1 MEEQNQNS
9 ENRIGNRVIVA
20 VFLLLVF
27 GLTIAG
33 FFSPVRAR
41 SESENR
47 NLAQKPVFSWE
58 ALFTKDEQKRFTVL
72 YENYLSDQFVARD
85 AWIGLK
91 TRAERLLGKT
101 DINGVYFAEDGYLIT
116 KTDASAVDKE
126 REEKNIARLVEFVE
140 KYLESLGNGHVH
152 AMIVPT
158 AAYVLAEKMPPF
170 TSEYNQGALLDRL
183 GEELPQGSFIDA
195 REELL
200 AHAKE
205 YIYYRTDHH
214 QTALGAYYDYRA
226 WAKATGHVV
235 RKLSDYEMSIG
246 SEEFYGTLYSKI
258 NLPMRADTV
267 TIYDDGKLYRVEYD
281 MSGKPRTGLYAKE
294 RLEEKDKYMVYL
306 DGNHA
311 MVDIVQQAQ
320 KDGAQT
326 DTTGQA
332 QLVDAQKD
340 AAGQAQHDGAQ
351 EGVAEQKRTLLVIKD
366 SYAHTF
372 VPFLAQDYDRVIMID
387 FRYSKMPV
395 SMIVKQYGVT
405 DILVMYNATNF
416 VEDENLYQ
424 LER

>member
-9 ENRIGNRVIVA
+9 GNKTANRVITA
-20 VFLLLVF
+20 IFVFLVF

-47 NLAQKPVFSWE
+47 NLAQKPKFSFD
-58 ALFTKDEQKRFTVL
+58 ALFAKDEEKKYTVL
-72 YENYLSDQFVARD
+72 YEKYLSDQFVGRD
-85 AWIGLK
+85 SWIGIK
-91 TRAERLLGKT
+91 TRTERLLGKT
-101 DINGVYFAEDGYLIT
+101 DINGVYFAEDGYLVT
-116 KTDASAVDKE
+116 KTESSKTDHE
-126 REEKNIARLVEFVE
+126 QEEKNIARLVEFVK
-140 KYLESLGNGHVH
+140 KYRVSLGEGSVH

-158 AAYVLAEKMPPF
+158 AAYTLSDKLPPF
-170 TSEYNQGALLDRL
+170 TSEYDQAELLDRL
-183 GEELPQGSFIDA
+183 GEELPQGSLIDA

-200 AHAKE
+200 AHADE

-226 WAKATGHVV
+226 WAKATGHTV
-235 RKLSDYEMSIG
+235 RELSDYEMRVG

-267 TIYDDGKLYRVEYD
+267 TIYDDGRSYRVEYD
-281 MSGKPRTGLYAKE
+281 MSGKKQNGLFVE
-294 RLEEKDKYMVYL
+294 SRLAEKDKYMVYL

-311 MVDIVQQAQ
+311 MADIIQQGGGEN
-320 KDGAQT
+320 K
-326 DTTGQA
+326 
-332 QLVDAQKD
+332 
-340 AAGQAQHDGAQ
+340 
-351 EGVAEQKRTLLVIKD
+351 EKRVLLVIKD

-372 VPFLAQDYDRVIMID
+372 VPFLAQDYDRVIMVD
-387 FRYSKMPV
+387 FRYSKMPI
-395 SMIVKQYGVT
+395 SMMVEQFGVT

-416 VEDENLYQ
+416 ISDENLYQ